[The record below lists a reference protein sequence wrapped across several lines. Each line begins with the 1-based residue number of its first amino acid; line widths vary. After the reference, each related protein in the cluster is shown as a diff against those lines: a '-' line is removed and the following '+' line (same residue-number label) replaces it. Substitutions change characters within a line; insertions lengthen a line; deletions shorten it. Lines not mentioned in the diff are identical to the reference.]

1 MDFGR
6 VLKTVAGF
14 LEEKSFRYAVV
25 GGVALAAY
33 GLPRMTLDLDLVVEA
48 RARGDVIQFL
58 ESLGYKTLY
67 RSSGYSNHEHDDP
80 TWGSLDFIYVNEN
93 TGKELFSS
101 CRSLPGPL
109 GLTMPVP
116 RPEHLVAMKVTAM
129 KNDPGRTFQEMNDI
143 RFLLKLPGVD
153 RGKAESYFD
162 RQGLGDRL
170 DEIKRTL

>member
-1 MDFGR
+1 MDFGG
-6 VLKTVAGF
+6 VLETVTAF
-14 LEEKSFRYAVV
+14 LEEKDFRYAVV

-33 GLPRMTLDLDLVVEA
+33 GLPRLTLDLDLVVET
-48 RARGDVIQFL
+48 RAQDDLIQFL
-58 ESLGYKTLY
+58 ESLGYRTLH

-80 TWGSLDFIYVNEN
+80 TWGSLDFIYVGEE
-93 TGKELFSS
+93 TSRELFAS
-101 CRSLPGPL
+101 CRNLPGPR
-109 GLTMPVP
+109 GLAMPVP

-129 KNDPGRTFQEMNDI
+129 KNDPSRTLQEMNDI

-153 RGKAESYFD
+153 RHKAESYFD